1 MIDIKDLVKLFFVF
15 LKISLLTFGGGYT
28 CLPIMEKEL
37 VNKNQLIT
45 NEELLS
51 SYAIAQMMPGL
62 IAVNVGVLIGY
73 KKYKLPGALVI
84 MLGTVFPPLVIGI
97 LIAFTFNSYSK
108 TDVASKF
115 FWGIRIGVCVL
126 ILNVI
131 IKLLKE
137 TQIKE
142 AEKTKNKNFKSI
154 FFVCLTFILYYI
166 FNISPIYIMVLAV
179 LLSVLIVKY
188 YLKN

>member
-1 MIDIKDLVKLFFVF
+1 MINIKDLVKLFFMF

-37 VNKNQLIT
+37 VDKKQLIT
-45 NEELLS
+45 NEELLN

-73 KKYKLPGALVI
+73 KKYKLPGALAI
-84 MLGTVFPPLVIGI
+84 MLGTVIPPLVIGI
-97 LIAFTFNSYSK
+97 LIAFTLNSYTK
-108 TDVASKF
+108 TDVASKI
-115 FWGIRIGVCVL
+115 FWGIRVGVCVL

-142 AEKTKNKNFKSI
+142 TKNKKFKNILFI
-154 FFVCLTFILYYI
+154 FMAFILYY
-166 FNISPIYIMVLAV
+166 FCNISPIYIIILTA
-179 LLSVLIVKY
+179 LISVVMAKY
-188 YLKN
+188 YIKK